1 MLRTHGYFDKGKRC
15 YGAHNWGEPR
25 VERMSQASYRLISG
39 VNTDVFT
46 SWVQEILLPNFY
58 TAFSSMF
65 GIDDSRVCR
74 IIQRLEPILFSVM
87 AIQKRKQL
95 SKERLKALLST
106 RPNSP

>member
-46 SWVQEILLPNFY
+46 SWVQEILLPN
-58 TAFSSMF
+58 
-65 GIDDSRVCR
+65 
-74 IIQRLEPILFSVM
+74 
-87 AIQKRKQL
+87 L
-95 SKERLKALLST
+95 SKKRAIGMDNANFHKGKDMQKMQVIKWDQAKHIGRTLTCSIDHLF
-106 RPNSP
+106 